1 MKTSL
6 RMYSLGAIFWLALT
20 WSASLSHG
28 TEDPWKFLEDF
39 TPLPSSLTRIGKNYV
54 AVLFE
59 NREQQLLAAVIFKAS
74 CFAGS
79 CELDHR
85 AGYAV
90 SNARG
95 SNTRVYVN
103 PGEEELIALMGVIPT
118 RHSNNYY

>member
-1 MKTSL
+1 MKASVRT
-6 RMYSLGAIFWLALT
+6 YSLAAIFWLALT
-20 WSASLSHG
+20 WSASLSLG

-39 TPLPSSLTRIGKNYV
+39 TPLPSSLTRIGENYV

-79 CELDHR
+79 CELVHR

-90 SNARG
+90 ANARG
-95 SNTRVYVN
+95 SNTRVYVD
-103 PGEEELIALMGVIPT
+103 PSEEELIALMGVIST
-118 RHSNNYY
+118 RYSRNY

>member
-1 MKTSL
+1 MKPIVQTFSV
-6 RMYSLGAIFWLALT
+6 AAVIWLALT
-20 WSASLSHG
+20 CSPSLSLG

-39 TPLPSSLTRIGKNYV
+39 TPVPSSLTRISENYV

-59 NREQQLLAAVIFKAS
+59 NREQQLLAAVIFKVS

-79 CELDHR
+79 CALNHR

-95 SNTRVYVN
+95 SNTRVYVD
-103 PGEEELIALMGVIPT
+103 PDEQELIALMGVISSGYS
-118 RHSNNYY
+118 RSY

>member
-1 MKTSL
+1 MKASVRTYCL
-6 RMYSLGAIFWLALT
+6 AAFFWLALT
-20 WSASLSHG
+20 WSASLSSG
-28 TEDPWKFLEDF
+28 TEDSWKFLEDF
-39 TPLPSSLTRIGKNYV
+39 TPLPSSLTRIGENYV

-79 CELDHR
+79 CELNHR

-95 SNTRVYVN
+95 SNTRVYVD
-103 PGEEELIALMGVIPT
+103 PGEEELIALMGVIST
-118 RHSNNYY
+118 SYSRNY

>member
-1 MKTSL
+1 MKASVRT
-6 RMYSLGAIFWLALT
+6 YSLAAIFWLALT
-20 WSASLSHG
+20 WSASLSLG

-39 TPLPSSLTRIGKNYV
+39 TPLPSSLTRIGENYV

-79 CELDHR
+79 CELNHR

-95 SNTRVYVN
+95 SNTRVYVD
-103 PGEEELIALMGVIPT
+103 PGEEELIALMGVIST
-118 RHSNNYY
+118 RYSRNY